1 MKERKI
7 EYEILKAIL
16 IISIVVGHTLATSLI
31 NVFWYHVQGFFMLT
45 GYFSKSSILDG
56 KYLNINSVLINRLRR
71 YVLPYF
77 SYSIVLY
84 ILFQQEPVIK
94 NLVRVLLGGGWN
106 VGLYSYPFWFINA
119 LFVTTIAFDLILC
132 AFRKVQNCWKKVMV
146 ASLFTVVWMFI
157 HCSTVYPFLVY
168 LPWSIDQSLGAIVF
182 VYVGFMMKGVTL
194 KWWHCI
200 FPFFAI
206 GFILLHYFHPEID
219 CHLNM
224 CPMTYRNI
232 VIDIIIPLVF
242 VITFYILSLGLS
254 RIPWISAVLGYVGS
268 ASFTIFFIHAAVI
281 AVWPWSMTWWTVLS
295 AVCGGTLLHLI
306 LNKFNITRILFI
318 GK

>member
-31 NVFWYHVQGFFMLT
+31 NVFWYHVPGFFMLT

-132 AFRKVQNCWKKVMV
+132 TYSQITFRSPAKVTESPD
-146 ASLFTVVWMFI
+146 SLIIWFMPGYPVSITVQILCTFT
-157 HCSTVYPFLVY
+157 PFLSGTSMAVSSSTDASR
-168 LPWSIDQSLGAIVF
+168 L
-182 VYVGFMMKGVTL
+182 
-194 KWWHCI
+194 
-200 FPFFAI
+200 
-206 GFILLHYFHPEID
+206 
-219 CHLNM
+219 
-224 CPMTYRNI
+224 YR
-232 VIDIIIPLVF
+232 
-242 VITFYILSLGLS
+242 
-254 RIPWISAVLGYVGS
+254 
-268 ASFTIFFIHAAVI
+268 
-281 AVWPWSMTWWTVLS
+281 
-295 AVCGGTLLHLI
+295 
-306 LNKFNITRILFI
+306 
-318 GK
+318 

>member
-1 MKERKI
+1 M
-7 EYEILKAIL
+7 
-16 IISIVVGHTLATSLI
+16 
-31 NVFWYHVQGFFMLT
+31 
-45 GYFSKSSILDG
+45 
-56 KYLNINSVLINRLRR
+56 NIKSVLTNRLCR

-119 LFVTTIAFDLILC
+119 LFVATIIFDLILC
-132 AFRKVQNCWKKVMV
+132 AFGRVQNYWKKVMLT
-146 ASLFTVVWMFI
+146 SLFAVVWMFI
-157 HCSTVYPFLVY
+157 HCSIVYPFLVY
-168 LPWSIDQSLGAIVF
+168 LPWSIGQSLGAIVF
-182 VYVGFMMKGVTL
+182 VYVGFMMKGMTL
-194 KWWHCI
+194 KCWHYI

-206 GFILLHYFHPEID
+206 AFILLHNFYPEID

-224 CPMTYRNI
+224 FPMTYRNLI
-232 VIDIIIPLVF
+232 IDIIVPLVF

-254 RIPWISAVLGYVGS
+254 RIPWISTILGYVGS
-268 ASFTIFFIHAAVI
+268 ASFTIFFIHAAMI
-281 AVWPWSMTWWTVLS
+281 AVWPWNMTWWTVFS
-295 AVCGGTLLHLI
+295 AVSGGTLLHLM
-306 LNKFNITRILFI
+306 LNRFTVTRILFI